1 MRLCRELVQMKKR
14 YEIEPRGTPT
24 VRKMR
29 RNSCG
34 SVRTNGHE
42 NVQTDNRY
50 VKTCLTPLVIREL
63 QLKTVTRYHLTPVS
77 VAVIK
82 TTGNKCWQGCG
93 QRGTL
98 VCCCLECGLVQP
110 LWETVWRVLED

>member
-1 MRLCRELVQMKKR
+1 MKKR

-42 NVQTDNRY
+42 NVHTDNRY

-63 QLKTVTRYHLTPVS
+63 QLTPVS
-77 VAVIK
+77 MAVIK

-93 QRGTL
+93 QRGPL
-98 VCCCLECGLVQP
+98 CAVAWNVDWCSLCGKQYGGSLKIKDR
-110 LWETVWRVLED
+110 TTT

>member
-42 NVQTDNRY
+42 NVHTDNRY

-63 QLKTVTRYHLTPVS
+63 QLTPVS
-77 VAVIK
+77 MAVIK